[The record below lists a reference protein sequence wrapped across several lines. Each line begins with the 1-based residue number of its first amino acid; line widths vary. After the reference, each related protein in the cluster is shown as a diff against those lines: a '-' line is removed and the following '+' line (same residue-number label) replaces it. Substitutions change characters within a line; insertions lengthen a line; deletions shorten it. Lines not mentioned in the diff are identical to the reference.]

1 MSMGFLKKGYLG
13 AITAKLII
21 ENKEEIV
28 RMTEKGKKSE
38 TIKEVLQ
45 YCPENINIIEEFY
58 GSDFDNVM
66 QEIVTIS
73 KYYGTETYRP
83 EFLLD
88 NTKQYIKESAIDIAF
103 NEFFTPKITVDKLKD
118 FVEKFSDD
126 EYDKM
131 LFLEYIEDLEI

>member
-1 MSMGFLKKGYLG
+1 MEYLKEGYLG
-13 AITAKLII
+13 AIAAKLIV
-21 ENKEEIV
+21 ENKEEVV
-28 RMTEKGKKSE
+28 RMAEKGKSSE
-38 TIKEVLQ
+38 TIKEFLQ
-45 YCPENINIIEEFY
+45 NCPENTNIIEEFY
-58 GSDFDNVM
+58 GSNFDNVM

-73 KYYGTETYRP
+73 KYYGMETYRP

-103 NEFFTPKITVDKLKD
+103 NEFFTEKITTVELKN

-131 LFLEYIEDLEI
+131 LFLEYIEDLGA

>member
-1 MSMGFLKKGYLG
+1 MEYLKEGYLG
-13 AITAKLII
+13 AVAAKLIT

-28 RMTEKGKKSE
+28 RMVQKGKE
-38 TIKEVLQ
+38 MEDIKEFLQ
-45 YCPENINIIEEFY
+45 DCPENTNVLEEFY
-58 GSDFDNVM
+58 GSNFDNVM

-73 KYYGTETYRP
+73 KYYETETYRP

-103 NEFFTPKITVDKLKD
+103 NEFFTEEITTDELKN

-131 LFLEYIEDLEI
+131 LFLEYMEDFEI

>member
-1 MSMGFLKKGYLG
+1 MEYLKEGYLG
-13 AITAKLII
+13 AVAAKLIT

-28 RMTEKGKKSE
+28 RMVQKGKE
-38 TIKEVLQ
+38 MEDIKEFLQ
-45 YCPENINIIEEFY
+45 DCPENTNALEEFY
-58 GSDFDNVM
+58 GSNFDNVM

-103 NEFFTPKITVDKLKD
+103 NEFFTEEITTDELKN

-131 LFLEYIEDLEI
+131 LFLEFIEEEGL

>member
-1 MSMGFLKKGYLG
+1 MGFLKKGYLG

-45 YCPENINIIEEFY
+45 YCPENTNIIEEFY

-73 KYYGTETYRP
+73 KYYGMETYRP

-103 NEFFTPKITVDKLKD
+103 NEFFTEEITVDELKN
-118 FVEKFSDD
+118 FVEEFSDD

-131 LFLEYIEDLEI
+131 LFLEYIEDLGA

>member
-1 MSMGFLKKGYLG
+1 MEYLKEGYLG
-13 AITAKLII
+13 AVAAKLIT

-28 RMTEKGKKSE
+28 RMVQKGKE
-38 TIKEVLQ
+38 MEDIKEFLQ
-45 YCPENINIIEEFY
+45 DCPENTNVLEEFY
-58 GSDFDNVM
+58 GSNFDNVM

-73 KYYGTETYRP
+73 KYYETETYRP

-103 NEFFTPKITVDKLKD
+103 NEFFTEEITTDELKN

-126 EYDKM
+126 EYDRM
-131 LFLEYIEDLEI
+131 LFLEFIEDLEI

>member
-1 MSMGFLKKGYLG
+1 MNFLKEGYLG

-28 RMTEKGKKSE
+28 RMTERGKKSE

-58 GSDFDNVM
+58 GSNFDNVM

-103 NEFFTPKITVDKLKD
+103 NEFFTEEITTDELKN

-131 LFLEYIEDLEI
+131 LFLEYMEDLGA

>member
-1 MSMGFLKKGYLG
+1 MEYLKEGYLG
-13 AITAKLII
+13 AVAAKLIT

-28 RMTEKGKKSE
+28 RMVQKGKE
-38 TIKEVLQ
+38 MEDIKEFLQ
-45 YCPENINIIEEFY
+45 ECPENTNVLEEFY
-58 GSDFDNVM
+58 GSNFDNVM

-73 KYYGTETYRP
+73 KYYETETYRP

-88 NTKQYIKESAIDIAF
+88 NTKQYIKESTIDIAF
-103 NEFFTPKITVDKLKD
+103 NEFFTEEITTDELKN

-131 LFLEYIEDLEI
+131 LFLEYMEDLEI

>member
-1 MSMGFLKKGYLG
+1 MEYLKEGYLG
-13 AITAKLII
+13 AVAAKLIT

-28 RMTEKGKKSE
+28 RMVQKGKE
-38 TIKEVLQ
+38 MEDIKEFLQ
-45 YCPENINIIEEFY
+45 DCPENTNVLEEFY
-58 GSDFDNVM
+58 GSNFDNVM

-73 KYYGTETYRP
+73 KYYETETYRP

-103 NEFFTPKITVDKLKD
+103 NEFFTEEITTDELKN

-131 LFLEYIEDLEI
+131 LFLEFIEDLEI

>member
-1 MSMGFLKKGYLG
+1 MEYLKEGYLG
-13 AITAKLII
+13 AVAAKLIT

-28 RMTEKGKKSE
+28 RMVQKGKE
-38 TIKEVLQ
+38 MEDIKEFLQ
-45 YCPENINIIEEFY
+45 DCPENTNVLEEFY
-58 GSDFDNVM
+58 GSNFDNVM

-103 NEFFTPKITVDKLKD
+103 NEFFTEEITTDELKN

-131 LFLEYIEDLEI
+131 LFLEFMEDFEI

>member
-1 MSMGFLKKGYLG
+1 MEYLKEGYLG
-13 AITAKLII
+13 AVAAKLIT

-28 RMTEKGKKSE
+28 RMVQKGKE
-38 TIKEVLQ
+38 MEDIKEFLQ
-45 YCPENINIIEEFY
+45 ESPENTNILEEFY
-58 GSDFDNVM
+58 GSNFDNVM

-83 EFLLD
+83 DFLLD
-88 NTKQYIKESAIDIAF
+88 NSAQYIKQSAIDITF
-103 NEFFTPKITVDKLKD
+103 NEFFTPKITIDKLKD

-131 LFLEYIEDLEI
+131 LFLEFIEEEGL

>member
-1 MSMGFLKKGYLG
+1 MNFLKEGYLG

-28 RMTEKGKKSE
+28 RMTERGKKSE

-58 GSDFDNVM
+58 GSNFDNVM

-88 NTKQYIKESAIDIAF
+88 KTKQYIKESAIDIAF
-103 NEFFTPKITVDKLKD
+103 NEFFTEEITTDELKN

-131 LFLEYIEDLEI
+131 LFLEYIEDLGA

>member
-1 MSMGFLKKGYLG
+1 MEYLKEGYLG
-13 AITAKLII
+13 AVAAKLIT

-28 RMTEKGKKSE
+28 RMVQKGKE
-38 TIKEVLQ
+38 MEDIKEFLQ
-45 YCPENINIIEEFY
+45 DCPENTNVLEEFY
-58 GSDFDNVM
+58 GSNFDNVM

-73 KYYGTETYRP
+73 KYYETETYRP
-83 EFLLD
+83 KFLLD

-103 NEFFTPKITVDKLKD
+103 NEFFTEEITTDELKN

-131 LFLEYIEDLEI
+131 LFLEFIEDLEI

>member
-1 MSMGFLKKGYLG
+1 MEYLKEGYLG
-13 AITAKLII
+13 TVAAKLIT

-28 RMTEKGKKSE
+28 RMVQKGKE
-38 TIKEVLQ
+38 MEDIKEFLQ
-45 YCPENINIIEEFY
+45 DCPENTNVLEEFY
-58 GSDFDNVM
+58 GSNFDNVM

-73 KYYGTETYRP
+73 KYYETETYRP

-103 NEFFTPKITVDKLKD
+103 NEFFTEEITTDELKN

-131 LFLEYIEDLEI
+131 LFLEFIEDLEI

>member
-1 MSMGFLKKGYLG
+1 MEYLKEGYLG
-13 AITAKLII
+13 AVAAKLIT

-28 RMTEKGKKSE
+28 RMVQKGKE
-38 TIKEVLQ
+38 MEDIKEFLQ
-45 YCPENINIIEEFY
+45 DCPENTNVLEEFY
-58 GSDFDNVM
+58 GSNFDNVM

-73 KYYGTETYRP
+73 KYYETETYRP

-103 NEFFTPKITVDKLKD
+103 NEFFTEEITTDELKN

-126 EYDKM
+126 EYDRM
-131 LFLEYIEDLEI
+131 LFLEYMEDFEI

>member
-1 MSMGFLKKGYLG
+1 MEYLKEGYLG
-13 AITAKLII
+13 AVAAKLIT

-28 RMTEKGKKSE
+28 RMVQKGKE
-38 TIKEVLQ
+38 MEDIKEFLQ
-45 YCPENINIIEEFY
+45 DCPENTNVLEEFY
-58 GSDFDNVM
+58 GSNFDNVM

-73 KYYGTETYRP
+73 KYYETETYRP

-103 NEFFTPKITVDKLKD
+103 NEFFTEEITTDELKN

-131 LFLEYIEDLEI
+131 LFLEFIEEEGL

>member
-1 MSMGFLKKGYLG
+1 MEYLKEGYLG
-13 AITAKLII
+13 AIAAKLIV
-21 ENKEEIV
+21 ENKEEVV
-28 RMTEKGKKSE
+28 RMAEKGKSSE
-38 TIKEVLQ
+38 TVKEFLQ
-45 YCPENINIIEEFY
+45 NCPENTNIIEEFY
-58 GSDFDNVM
+58 GSNFDNVM

-73 KYYGTETYRP
+73 KYYGMETYRP

-103 NEFFTPKITVDKLKD
+103 NEFFTEKITTVELKN

-131 LFLEYIEDLEI
+131 LFLEYIEDLGA

>member
-1 MSMGFLKKGYLG
+1 MEYLKEGYLG
-13 AITAKLII
+13 AVAAKLIT

-28 RMTEKGKKSE
+28 RMVQKGKE
-38 TIKEVLQ
+38 MEDIKEFLQ
-45 YCPENINIIEEFY
+45 ESPENTNILEEFY
-58 GSDFDNVM
+58 GSNFDNVM

-103 NEFFTPKITVDKLKD
+103 NEFFTEEITTDELKN

-131 LFLEYIEDLEI
+131 LFLEYMEDFEI

>member
-1 MSMGFLKKGYLG
+1 MEYLKEGYLG
-13 AITAKLII
+13 AVAAKLIT

-28 RMTEKGKKSE
+28 RMVQKGKE
-38 TIKEVLQ
+38 MEDIKEFLQ
-45 YCPENINIIEEFY
+45 DCPENTNVHEEFY
-58 GSDFDNVM
+58 GSNFDNVM

-73 KYYGTETYRP
+73 KYYETETYRP

-103 NEFFTPKITVDKLKD
+103 NEFFTEEITTDELKN

-131 LFLEYIEDLEI
+131 LFLEYMEDFEI

>member
-1 MSMGFLKKGYLG
+1 MEYLKEGYLG
-13 AITAKLII
+13 AIAAKLIA

-28 RMTEKGKKSE
+28 RMVQKGKE
-38 TIKEVLQ
+38 MEDIKKFLQ
-45 YCPENINIIEEFY
+45 ECPENTNILEEFY
-58 GSDFDNVM
+58 GSNFDNVM
-66 QEIVTIS
+66 EEIVTIS
-73 KYYGTETYRP
+73 KYYGTETYRA

-88 NTKQYIKESAIDIAF
+88 KTKQYIKESAIDIAF

-131 LFLEYIEDLEI
+131 LFLEYMEDFEI